1 MSPTSYLL
9 HTVLSQSPPCPTLSF
24 IPEPAESCKVMSPYI
39 PPEITDA
46 IISAVDV
53 DLYNTGERTLTMC
66 ALVCRAWLPR
76 SRTKL
81 FEAIYIRN
89 QRSYD
94 LLVERFVRSETMSH
108 YLTSVNS
115 FYIQPFGVD
124 SPSSVARL
132 FLIEFAGKLPG
143 LRVWDVGGI
152 DWTHQRPSVK
162 WPLLLSHF
170 RTITYLRLWECRFSS
185 FSDFR
190 RLLTALPLLSTLN
203 ILHVTWPAVSPELHL
218 RTTPGPMCR
227 TYWPEL
233 RALLIIYD
241 EDGWQCAETFLKW
254 ITAALRGST
263 VKELFCGFFGLPPT
277 GSLRETVV
285 AFVGRDERSVTDL
298 NVHITDGLPLTGFI
312 ALESLSLNLDRYQD
326 DWKSVASVL
335 QDVTSKTIQS
345 ITFSLVPT
353 VRVVNNDTNF
363 LHFDHDT
370 LEELDRV
377 LSREPFSNLREV
389 IFKVE
394 GIRKSFSAHMLGDTC
409 PSYMNGRSS
418 GWIFGDDCNVWKSTE
433 RTRSVW
439 PGDEYSS

>member
-1 MSPTSYLL
+1 MRSRGSAAPERRCLFASHQERRNWKVLYLIRMQDGEQRRRCGILREKIEAEDEVEVINALRLRCGAGVRCLRGRAPESRALWPLAAGGWPQAAHFDGILRDVSHFLHPVCCRRSTSSSSNLCLPYPSPLDFARSLKVVPQCTIGEPSLSSTESMSPTSYLL

-39 PPEITDA
+39 PPEITTA

-89 QRSYD
+89 QRNYD

-233 RALLIIYD
+233 RALLSMMKT
-241 EDGWQCAETFLKW
+241 GGNAQRCSLS
-254 ITAALRGST
+254 GS
-263 VKELFCGFFGLPPT
+263 
-277 GSLRETVV
+277 RQ
-285 AFVGRDERSVTDL
+285 RSV
-298 NVHITDGLPLTGFI
+298 
-312 ALESLSLNLDRYQD
+312 DRPSKSY
-326 DWKSVASVL
+326 SVASL
-335 QDVTSKTIQS
+335 AC
-345 ITFSLVPT
+345 LP
-353 VRVVNNDTNF
+353 
-363 LHFDHDT
+363 
-370 LEELDRV
+370 
-377 LSREPFSNLREV
+377 
-389 IFKVE
+389 
-394 GIRKSFSAHMLGDTC
+394 LGHC
-409 PSYMNGRSS
+409 A
-418 GWIFGDDCNVWKSTE
+418 KL
-433 RTRSVW
+433 
-439 PGDEYSS
+439 